1 MLWEYPMGVS
11 ENGPYLKKS
20 KAILRGNTK
29 IHWIFRHLLSDKPR
43 KTYTTY
49 GKHSSK
55 HTESTACWCLNHHE
69 YGLRS
74 GWTWAFRYFSWG
86 YVRWIVILSVLT
98 VLALLTR
105 DTADFFL
112 WAETWRILGGGYG
125 FMALRPSQVR
135 RCSLSQC
142 LAKPRLTSQLP
153 GTVTPVEGET
163 GTSGSEARTGP
174 LTQLCTVMLAL
185 IVLANHIAFKTAAC
199 QMLLGLVLPLL
210 EINGNQWIHDDR
222 QVHD

>member
-105 DTADFFL
+105 DTADFFSLGRNMEDFRRRL
-112 WAETWRILGGGYG
+112 WIHGAKTLPSASVQPFTMLSKATLDLPVTRYSYPCWRRNRYFWL
-125 FMALRPSQVR
+125 
-135 RCSLSQC
+135 
-142 LAKPRLTSQLP
+142 
-153 GTVTPVEGET
+153 
-163 GTSGSEARTGP
+163 GSENWTADT
-174 LTQLCTVMLAL
+174 TVYCHVGIDRACKPHCIQNSCMPNAAW
-185 IVLANHIAFKTAAC
+185 ISVAF
-199 QMLLGLVLPLL
+199 V
-210 EINGNQWIHDDR
+210 GNQWKSVDTWW
-222 QVHD
+222 